1 MVILQKD
8 VPLINYSN
16 YKIGGPARLF
26 ADVETT
32 EELREILKQA
42 SAFAKASADR
52 QDDIFIL
59 GGGTNI
65 LIDDKGFDGLVIH
78 NKIQGI
84 NIVDDGLEVGS
95 GVEISDLLAFC
106 VENSLSGFE
115 WAGGLPGTIGG
126 AIRGNAG
133 AFKGEIKD
141 NVLQVQSLNLK
152 TALNAAAALN
162 EKERNNEEC
171 NFSYR
176 NSIFKSG
183 EGANEFITH
192 VVLRLMPGERE
203 EIEEKIK
210 QKIDY
215 RINRHPMDYPNI
227 GSTFKNIP
235 LNLLSAKLQKEFAG
249 FVKIDP
255 FPVVPTTKLLA
266 LAGLKGKRVGDAMI
280 SDKHPN
286 FIVNLGAAKSD
297 DVKSLIEIA
306 KEAVKEKYGIIL
318 EEEIQH
324 LG

>member
-1 MVILQKD
+1 MNSMQLQENISLKD
-8 VPLINYSN
+8 YSN

-26 ADVETT
+26 ADVETV
-32 EELREILKQA
+32 EQLKEILRFPA
-42 SAFAKASADR
+42 VA

-95 GVEISDLLAFC
+95 GVMIEDLLAFC
-106 VENSLSGFE
+106 VENSLSGLE

-152 TALNAAAALN
+152 TQNDVI
-162 EKERNNEEC
+162 RNQDKC
-171 NFSYR
+171 GFGYR
-176 NSIFKSG
+176 NSIFKSR
-183 EGANEFITH
+183 EGATEFITH
-192 VVLRLMPGERE
+192 AVLQLILGDKE
-203 EIEEKIK
+203 EIK
-210 QKIDY
+210 QKIQQKIEY

-266 LAGLKGKRVGDAMI
+266 LSGLKGRRVGDAMI